1 MAQKININLQHV
13 TRVEGHG
20 NIVVNATNG
29 KLERCEWQVPES
41 PRFFESMVRGRH
53 FSEIARITSRICGI
67 CSVGHQ
73 LASVKAT
80 ENAFGIE
87 VSEQTDKLRRLLKH
101 GENFDSHILH
111 VYFLVAPD
119 LMGVGSVMPLASSH
133 PEIVKRALA
142 MKGLGSRW
150 SGIIAGRS
158 THPVRI
164 VPGGFSMLA
173 TEAELDELKRSI
185 LNAVSDVEATLE
197 TLQSVANKIPV
208 FERATEYIGLVDTVE
223 YGLYDGQI
231 GCLMPDGQRTL
242 IDLKEYR
249 SVTNE
254 WVSPLST
261 AKYTRHQM
269 ESYMVGALAR
279 INLNFQQLHPQAK
292 KVAESLGFYVP
303 CHNPYMNTI
312 AQFIEA
318 VHSAYTGIDLIDS
331 LLDAGLREE
340 DVAPIKPRA
349 GRGVGSVD
357 VPRGILFHDYE
368 YDDSGLCTSANCVIP
383 TNQNHANIQ
392 SDMDKLVPEMLRA
405 NKGQPEMELNL
416 EMLVRAYDPC
426 ISCSTHYLD
435 VTFVK

>member
-1 MAQKININLQHV
+1 MGQKININLQHV

-20 NIVVNATNG
+20 NIIVNATNG

-53 FSEIARITSRICGI
+53 FPEIARITSRICGI

-80 ENAFGIE
+80 EKALGIE
-87 VSEQTDKLRRLLKH
+87 ISEQTDKLRRLLKH

-119 LMGVGSVMPLASSH
+119 LLGVSSVMPLAASH
-133 PEIVKRALA
+133 PEVVKRALA
-142 MKGLGSRW
+142 MKGVGSRW
-150 SGIIAGRS
+150 SGIICGRS

-164 VPGGFSMLA
+164 VPGGFSKLP
-173 TEAELDELKRSI
+173 TKAELLELKKLI
-185 LNAVSDVEATLE
+185 LDTVPDVKATAE
-197 TLQSVANKIPV
+197 TLQSLADRIPA
-208 FERATEYIGLVDTVE
+208 FERKTEYVGLVDSVE
-223 YGLYDGQI
+223 YGLYDGRI

-242 IDLKEYR
+242 LNVEEYR

-269 ESYMVGALAR
+269 DSYMVGALAR
-279 INLNFQQLHPQAK
+279 INLNFQQLHPEAK
-292 KVAESLGFYVP
+292 KVAESLGFSVP
-303 CHNPYMNTI
+303 CYNPYMNTV

-318 VHSAYTGIDLIDS
+318 VHSAYAGLDLIDS

-340 DVAPIKPRA
+340 EVPPIQPRA
-349 GRGVGSVD
+349 GRGVGAVD

-368 YDDSGLCTSANCVIP
+368 YDESGLCLSANCIIP

-392 SDMDKLVPEMLRA
+392 CDMDQLVPAMIRS
-405 NKGQPEMELNL
+405 NKSQAEMELSL

-435 VTFVK
+435 ITFVK

>member
-29 KLERCEWQVPES
+29 KLERCEWQVSES

-53 FSEIARITSRICGI
+53 LSEIARITSRICGI

-73 LASVKAT
+73 LASIKAT
-80 ENAFGIE
+80 ENALGIQ

-119 LMGVGSVMPLASSH
+119 LMGVSSVMPLASSH
-133 PEIVKRALA
+133 PEVVKRALA

-150 SGIIAGRS
+150 SGFIGGRS

-164 VPGGFSMLA
+164 VPGGFSKLV
-173 TEAELDELKRSI
+173 TEAELEELKRSI
-185 LNAVSDVEATLE
+185 LDAVSDVEATLE
-197 TLQSVANKIPV
+197 TLQSVANKIPS
-208 FERATEYIGLVDTVE
+208 FERPTEYVGLVDSVE
-223 YGLYDGQI
+223 YGLYDGKI
-231 GCLMPDGQRTL
+231 GCLMPDGKKTL
-242 IDLKEYR
+242 LDVKEYR

-269 ESYMVGALAR
+269 DSYMVGALAR
-279 INLNFQQLHPQAK
+279 INLNYEQLHPQAK
-292 KVAESLGFYVP
+292 KVAESLGFKVP
-303 CHNPYMNTI
+303 CHNPYMNTV

-318 VHSAYTGIDLIDS
+318 VHSAYTGLDLIDS
-331 LLDAGLREE
+331 LLDAGIHEE
-340 DVAPIKPRA
+340 DIPPIQPRA
-349 GRGVGSVD
+349 GHGVSSVD

-368 YDDSGLCTSANCVIP
+368 YDGSGLCVSANCIIP

-392 SDMDKLVPEMLRA
+392 CDMDKLVPQMLHA
-405 NKGQPEMELNL
+405 NKGQSEMELNL

>member
-1 MAQKININLQHV
+1 MAC
-13 TRVEGHG
+13 T
-20 NIVVNATNG
+20 T
-29 KLERCEWQVPES
+29 
-41 PRFFESMVRGRH
+41 
-53 FSEIARITSRICGI
+53 
-67 CSVGHQ
+67 
-73 LASVKAT
+73 
-80 ENAFGIE
+80 
-87 VSEQTDKLRRLLKH
+87 
-101 GENFDSHILH
+101 
-111 VYFLVAPD
+111 
-119 LMGVGSVMPLASSH
+119 
-133 PEIVKRALA
+133 
-142 MKGLGSRW
+142 
-150 SGIIAGRS
+150 GRS
-158 THPVRI
+158 DASCR
-164 VPGGFSMLA
+164 MA
-173 TEAELDELKRSI
+173 K
-185 LNAVSDVEATLE
+185 
-197 TLQSVANKIPV
+197 
-208 FERATEYIGLVDTVE
+208 
-223 YGLYDGQI
+223 
-231 GCLMPDGQRTL
+231 RTL

-292 KVAESLGFYVP
+292 KVAESLGFSTP
-303 CHNPYMNTI
+303 CYNPYMNTV

-331 LLDAGLREE
+331 LLDAGLRNE
-340 DVAPIKPRA
+340 DVAPVKPRA
-349 GRGVGSVD
+349 GRGVSSVD

-392 SDMDKLVPEMLRA
+392 GDMDKLVPEMLHA
-405 NKGQPEMELNL
+405 NKGQSEMELNL

>member
-29 KLERCEWQVPES
+29 KLERCEWQVPEA

-73 LASVKAT
+73 LASIKAT
-80 ENAFGIE
+80 EAALGIS
-87 VSEQTDKLRRLLKH
+87 VSEQTEKLRRLLKH

-119 LMGVGSVMPLASSH
+119 LLGVPSVMPLAESH
-133 PEIVKRALA
+133 PEVVKRALA

-150 SGIIAGRS
+150 SSLIAGRS

-164 VPGGFSMLA
+164 VPGGFSTLI
-173 TEAELDELKRSI
+173 TEAELVELKQSI
-185 LNAVSDVEATLE
+185 LNILPELEATAE
-197 TLQSVANKIPV
+197 TLQSVADRIPQ
-208 FERATEYIGLVDTVE
+208 FERKTEYIGLVDTVE

-231 GCLMPDGQRTL
+231 GCLMPDGQKTL
-242 IDLKEYR
+242 IGVEDYR

-269 ESYMVGALAR
+269 DSYMVGALAR
-279 INLNFQQLHPQAK
+279 INLNFQQLHPHAQKMAK
-292 KVAESLGFYVP
+292 EIGFSVP
-303 CHNPYMNTI
+303 CYNPYMNTI

-318 VHSAYTGIDLIDS
+318 VHSAYCGLELIDS
-331 LLDAGLREE
+331 LLYSGLEAEE
-340 DVAPIKPRA
+340 PPLIQPKA
-349 GRGVGSVD
+349 GRGVGAVD

-368 YDDSGLCTSANCVIP
+368 YDDAGICISANCIIP

-392 SDMDKLVPEMLRA
+392 GDMDKLVPEMLQA
-405 NKGQPEMELNL
+405 NKSQAEMELYL

-426 ISCSTHYLD
+426 ISCSTHYLN